1 MSTNGAG
8 QIYWHKEEPMRRA
21 AQIPGL
27 RLVVECSW
35 QRWAC
40 TRRWGWAVYDQ
51 EGKRLAGSNPM
62 RFGGPMRAIG
72 GCVGYLRACHPAAL
86 EEALRG
92 G

>member
-1 MSTNGAG
+1 
-8 QIYWHKEEPMRRA
+8 MRRV

-27 RLVVECSW
+27 CLVVEGSW

-40 TRRWGWAVYDQ
+40 TRRWSWSVYDQ
-51 EGKRLAGSNPM
+51 NGTRLAGSNPM
-62 RFGGPMRAIG
+62 RYGNPLRAMG
-72 GCVGYLRACHPAAL
+72 GCVSYLRAYHPAAL